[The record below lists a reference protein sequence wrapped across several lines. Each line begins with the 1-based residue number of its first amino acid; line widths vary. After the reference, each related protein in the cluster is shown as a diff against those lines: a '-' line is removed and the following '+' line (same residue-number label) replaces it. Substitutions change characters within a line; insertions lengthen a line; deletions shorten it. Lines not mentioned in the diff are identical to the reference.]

1 MIRTRQSRR
10 APSRLRLSWCPG
22 RASEESRQ
30 AAEPLG
36 ENLPDLGIFFSG
48 KRPSAVVSE
57 GYNQMHEDVLI
68 QNRSI
73 PNTKSSATVTA
84 ADRSSDPRQPSR
96 FEKKK
101 NMIFPRKGWALRRAL
116 LTGQAATP
124 P

>member
-1 MIRTRQSRR
+1 
-10 APSRLRLSWCPG
+10 
-22 RASEESRQ
+22 
-30 AAEPLG
+30 
-36 ENLPDLGIFFSG
+36 LPDLGIFFSG

-101 NMIFPRKGWALRRAL
+101 NMFFPRKGWALRRAL